1 MWFNL
6 VLPKEYRLP
15 LRKELNNLKKKGKI
29 FQGQLFGLLVGLGDK
44 DKNSSFG
51 FIISNKIHKRANKRN
66 RARRLLGEVIY
77 SFLPQIK
84 KGYAGVFL
92 AKKGIIEAD
101 FEKVK
106 KEMKLLLEKAHLL
119 ND

>member
-1 MWFNL
+1 M
-6 VLPKEYRLP
+6 LPKEYRLP
-15 LRKELNNLKKKGKI
+15 LRKELNSLKKKGKI
-29 FQGQLFGLLVGLGDK
+29 FQGRLFGLLVGPGAK
-44 DKNSSFG
+44 DKNSAFG

-66 RARRLLGEVIY
+66 RARRLLGEAIY

-101 FEKVK
+101 FEEVK
-106 KEMKLLLEKAHLL
+106 KEVSLLFKKAHLL

>member
-1 MWFNL
+1 

-15 LRKELNNLKKKGKI
+15 LRKELNSLKKKGKI
-29 FQGQLFGLLVGLGDK
+29 FQGRLFGLLVGPGAK
-44 DKNSSFG
+44 DKNSAFG

-66 RARRLLGEVIY
+66 RARRLLGEAIY
-77 SFLPQIK
+77 FFLPQIK

-101 FEKVK
+101 FEEVK
-106 KEMKLLLEKAHLL
+106 KEVSLLFKKAHLL